1 MKLNGVEVK
10 APHFIAEGEVA
21 AFIEKFLVTDKDG
34 TGHLPVDDARHMG
47 AAWAAL
53 HGGYRGNKYSGPD
66 KAKAIAKLKAL
77 YKSRGMDTPKESA
90 ITGGLFVEEGL
101 AKDDSYDSLR
111 CKVECAINCNIR
123 LGIDMDCD
131 DDGEQDAQEGKYAW
145 VCDLFPQVAIYSME
159 GCLFQIG
166 YAMDADGD
174 IHLSDPEPVQLEY
187 APKSPSMHSEESF
200 RESYA
205 LIAEGDGAGDSIPIT
220 VIKPGW
226 SMNNRYYSPEMLK
239 RDFKVFEG
247 AKMFANHQTEAEQKA
262 RPEGDLKDWV
272 ANLSGV
278 FAESDGT
285 VRGVAAFVDPQF
297 KEKVNLLRKQGLIS
311 QLGVSIRAMGEAS
324 DGEIAGKRGKIV
336 EALHGARSVDFVTFA
351 GAGGKAE

>member
-1 MKLNGVEVK
+1 MKLNGAVIE
-10 APHFIAEGEVA
+10 APHFISEGEVKA
-21 AFIEKFLVTDKDG
+21 IIEKFLVTDKDG
-34 TGHLPVDDARHMG
+34 SGHLPVDDARHMG

-90 ITGGLFVEEGL
+90 IISGGLFLQEGL
-101 AKDDSYDSLR
+101 RKDDSYDSLR
-111 CKVECAINCNIR
+111 CKVEQAICTKIH

-131 DDGEQDAQEGKYAW
+131 DDGEEDKYDYAY
-145 VCDLFPQVAIYSME
+145 VCDLFPQVAIYSMN

-166 YAMDADGD
+166 YAMDSDGD

-187 APKSPSMHSEESF
+187 APKTGSMHAEESF
-200 RESYA
+200 CESYP
-205 LIAEGDGAGDSIPIT
+205 LVEGTTDGDSIPIT
-220 VIKPGW
+220 IIKPGW
-226 SMNNRYYSPEMLK
+226 SLNNRYYGADMLK
-239 RDFKVFEG
+239 RDHKVFEG

-262 RPEGDLKDWV
+262 RPEGDVRDWV

-278 FAESDGT
+278 FAETDGT
-285 VRGVAAFVDPQF
+285 LRGTATFTDPQF

-311 QLGVSIRAMGEAS
+311 QLGVSIRAMGESS
-324 DGEIAGKRGKIV
+324 DGEIAGKKGKIV